1 MGGYSSSQ
9 REQTVNLLPSGFVGA
24 NPSLPTSLNLVPS
37 FRESS
42 NDMNEDIEECIR
54 AIRTRIQ
61 YGHNKQQIAEG
72 LGKFFPQDIL
82 FLCYHAATI
91 LEKAANE
98 KK

>member
-1 MGGYSSSQ
+1 
-9 REQTVNLLPSGFVGA
+9 
-24 NPSLPTSLNLVPS
+24 
-37 FRESS
+37 
-42 NDMNEDIEECIR
+42 MNTDIDECIR

-82 FLCYHAATI
+82 FLCYHVATI

>member
-1 MGGYSSSQ
+1 
-9 REQTVNLLPSGFVGA
+9 
-24 NPSLPTSLNLVPS
+24 
-37 FRESS
+37 
-42 NDMNEDIEECIR
+42 MNEDIEECIR

-82 FLCYHAATI
+82 FLCYHAATV